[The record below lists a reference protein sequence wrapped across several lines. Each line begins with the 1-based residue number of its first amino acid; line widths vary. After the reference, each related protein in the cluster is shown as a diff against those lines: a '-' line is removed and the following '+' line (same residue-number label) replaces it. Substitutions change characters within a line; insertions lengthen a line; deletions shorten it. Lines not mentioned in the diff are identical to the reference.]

1 MAKLIIKAN
10 LLLILI
16 TAFLL
21 TTVTCDLSNVEDYDN
36 DYELLEDSDSKVNSV
51 KQDEEETPPFNSGD
65 KNDVEEIPTSLCST
79 RDRTRVC
86 DCGFLS
92 QVTSSSSIIQQQ
104 QQLPDFI
111 CTLRDSSI
119 QVIWCH
125 RDKKRTPTNS
135 HSPIFYLSTLGL
147 HRPNLRGQHAA
158 SDHSQLPA
166 YRGARKHLCQYLQ
179 HRTPGTGEYRGSRA
193 ARERPL
199 LSHRRLGPCQHL
211 DA

>member
-21 TTVTCDLSNVEDYDN
+21 TTVTCDLSNLEDYDN

-51 KQDEEETPPFNSGD
+51 KQDEEGTPPFNSGD

-86 DCGFLS
+86 DCGFRS
-92 QVTSSSSIIQQQ
+92 QVTSSSSSFIH

-119 QVIWCH
+119 QVIWCQ
-125 RDKKRTPTNS
+125 REIR
-135 HSPIFYLSTLGL
+135 
-147 HRPNLRGQHAA
+147 
-158 SDHSQLPA
+158 
-166 YRGARKHLCQYLQ
+166 
-179 HRTPGTGEYRGSRA
+179 
-193 ARERPL
+193 RERPPILTL
-199 LSHRRLGPCQHL
+199 LSSIYLP
-211 DA
+211 